1 MRSVNRSSVSSQKKK
16 DAAAEE
22 LGVRKQKRLK
32 EKMIRLDDLIP
43 QRDVS
48 GGHRS
53 IFGTT
58 HIN

>member
-1 MRSVNRSSVSSQKKK
+1 MSSQKKK

-22 LGVRKQKRLK
+22 LGVRRQKRLK